1 MKKSTTPQ
9 QLESPGR
16 NFRRA
21 PSRER
26 RDVSMRDAWGGPLM
40 VTRAGPEEGFLAV
53 TGHAEVALPF
63 LSVRGSAAS
72 LAEMG
77 VNRSG

>member
-40 VTRAGPEEGFLAV
+40 VTRAGPEDGFLAV
-53 TGHAEVALPF
+53 TGHGEVALPF

-72 LAEMG
+72 LAKWE
-77 VNRSG
+77 